1 MGSTTRF
8 AVNVGV
14 VACLGVA
21 GTSYYFCCKRR
32 DYKERMIEVM
42 MRLNAFEHA
51 SQMPEETPLEE
62 HPFARPGGDHPGREF
77 RGLLKEKKEWQP
89 RDETKAIKD
98 VFTEDREIPKGKN

>member
-8 AVNVGV
+8 AVNMGV
-14 VACLGVA
+14 LSTLGVA
-21 GTSYYFCCKRR
+21 TASYYFCCKRR

-62 HPFARPGGDHPGREF
+62 HPFAKPGGVPDREF
-77 RGLLKEKKEWQP
+77 RGFLPEKKEWQP
-89 RDETKAIKD
+89 REETKDLKD
-98 VFTEDREIPKGKN
+98 VFTTESPKGGSR